1 MKRCDSVR
9 FRLSYEMA
17 GGRQDIERV
26 GYSSFQII
34 SEPEVEETDFGNE
47 ADGVGL
53 RSVLYYAS

>member
-1 MKRCDSVR
+1 MR